1 MNISA
6 ISPNFQGRRD
16 NIDALISMDDQTVRK
31 IAYLQTMEKSNPK
44 KNRKITNTLF
54 YAAPVAA
61 GLKAAVFNDGT
72 PVKLFSKE
80 LSGRAGKM
88 ARGLKVGALFTGALV
103 ALDLLGFGAKKLS
116 ENSENV
122 RKFEDKHRLLTIGGL
137 IAAGVGTLALFSK
150 GLSAIA
156 SKEAPKFLQKGAV
169 RVANF
174 LNSNKSINKFSD
186 SVAKFG
192 KKVPVALKE
201 IGGAALDWAPT
212 ALLFGGLFHSIAS
225 SNNRNREFAKN
236 YSELRDRQAELTQV
250 RLAELSVQNDFLKNL
265 VQDTEAVAVLNE
277 EPIEVPQET
286 EEV

>member
-16 NIDALISMDDQTVRK
+16 NIDALITMDDQTVRK
-31 IAYLQTMEKSNPK
+31 IAYLQTLEKSDAK
-44 KNRKITNTLF
+44 KNRRITNTLF

-61 GLKAAVFNDGT
+61 GLKAAVFSDNS

-80 LSGRAGKM
+80 LSGRAGKL
-88 ARGLKVGALFTGALV
+88 AKGLKVGALFTGALA
-103 ALDLLGFGAKKLS
+103 ALDLLGFGAQKLS
-116 ENSENV
+116 ENSEKV

-137 IAAGVGTLALFSK
+137 ITAGIGTLALLNK
-150 GLSAIA
+150 GIA
-156 SKEAPKFLQKGAV
+156 AVAVKKAPKFLQKGTEK
-169 RVANF
+169 VAKF
-174 LNSNKSINKFSD
+174 LNSNKSINKFSE

-201 IGGAALDWAPT
+201 IGGVALDWAPT
-212 ALLFGGLFHSIAS
+212 TLLFGGLFHSIAS

-236 YSELRDRQAELTQV
+236 YSELRDRQAALTQARV
-250 RLAELSVQNDFLKNL
+250 AELSVQNDILKQL
-265 VQDTEAVAVLNE
+265 VEDSEAVDVLNDNSA
-277 EPIEVPQET
+277 